1 MTTETKAGA
10 TGVSRVERKKRETRQ
25 NIVGAAQRLM
35 NTRPVDE
42 VTIQDIT
49 EEADVGHGTFYLHFK
64 SKYEV
69 LVPIVQARAAYW
81 DAQVQSQLGDL
92 QDPAEIFAFTARHM
106 ARVVLNEPLWRWF
119 LAHSGV
125 PIEDMRAAVGAF
137 GARDVRRGFAS
148 GRFNVPDLR
157 ISTSF
162 MFGAYVNSLLACLD
176 LDEPEPALNQVVE
189 MMLRV
194 LGLSASE
201 AQTIANAP
209 LPPLESH

>member
-1 MTTETKAGA
+1 
-10 TGVSRVERKKRETRQ
+10 
-25 NIVGAAQRLM
+25 
-35 NTRPVDE
+35 
-42 VTIQDIT
+42 
-49 EEADVGHGTFYLHFK
+49 
-64 SKYEV
+64 
-69 LVPIVQARAAYW
+69 
-81 DAQVQSQLGDL
+81 
-92 QDPAEIFAFTARHM
+92 
-106 ARVVLNEPLWRWF
+106 
-119 LAHSGV
+119 
-125 PIEDMRAAVGAF
+125 MRAAVGAF

-157 ISTSF
+157 MSTSF